1 VKIFRLAW
9 RLCFLVSYTTYIVW
23 EIWLCGLIHGT
34 DLRAAMRVR
43 RRWARHL
50 LHSVGIRMELIG
62 QPPDFPALIVAN
74 HRSYLDPILM
84 LCDLDAL
91 PVAKAELAGW
101 PVLGKGAALAGI
113 LYLQRNNSG
122 SRADTLRQIEA
133 KIEAGF
139 PVILFPEG
147 TTSGLAGT
155 LPFKKGA
162 FQMAAKSGLPIVPVA
177 LCFADERDFWVGTE
191 GFFFHVTRRFQ
202 QKTISIRLCYGPAF
216 RHPETEVLLAEVQTW
231 INAQLDKY
239 PPAPWVHHN

>member
-1 VKIFRLAW
+1 MKIFRLAW
-9 RLCFLVSYTTYIVW
+9 RLCFLVAYTTYIVW

-84 LCDLDAL
+84 LCHLDAL
-91 PVAKAELAGW
+91 PVAKAELASW
-101 PVLGKGAALAGI
+101 PVLGKGAASAGI

-147 TTSGLAGT
+147 TT
-155 LPFKKGA
+155 
-162 FQMAAKSGLPIVPVA
+162 
-177 LCFADERDFWVGTE
+177 
-191 GFFFHVTRRFQ
+191 
-202 QKTISIRLCYGPAF
+202 
-216 RHPETEVLLAEVQTW
+216 
-231 INAQLDKY
+231 
-239 PPAPWVHHN
+239 